1 MSRRKDR
8 AEPPGLRRHPGLRT
22 KIYVRD
28 DMIGGG
34 KVDLLARVAETGSI
48 TKAAKEMGMGYRR
61 AWFLLETLQACFEAP
76 LFETSRGG
84 KRPGGTR
91 VTELGRELIARF
103 EAHVRD
109 VDAAAAPFLEWMET
123 HQRGER

>member
-1 MSRRKDR
+1 MSSLAYCLPWPSGQAETGPGMSRRKDR
-8 AEPPGLRRHPGLRT
+8 AEAPGLRRHPGLRT

-61 AWFLLETLQACFEAP
+61 AWFCWRRCRPVSRHRCSRPHVVARD
-76 LFETSRGG
+76 RGG
-84 KRPGGTR
+84 
-91 VTELGRELIARF
+91 
-103 EAHVRD
+103 
-109 VDAAAAPFLEWMET
+109 
-123 HQRGER
+123 RG